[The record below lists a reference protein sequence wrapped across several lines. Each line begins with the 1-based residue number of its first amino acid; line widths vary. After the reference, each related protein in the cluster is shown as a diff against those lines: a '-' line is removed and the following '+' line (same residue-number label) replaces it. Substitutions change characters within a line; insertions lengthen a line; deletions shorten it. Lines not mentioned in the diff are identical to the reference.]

1 MILSKSLPC
10 TVVYAITVAALIVQ
24 ECSLFRNFQNLVIS
38 VASPGFTYPSR
49 RPNIWVVSKTRG
61 WGLSFFVKE
70 CCFRVRVTL
79 GTRGFSRVRRE
90 FSVLAEGQHI
100 FGRRPKPRVTIKT

>member
-10 TVVYAITVAALIVQ
+10 TVVYGITVAALIVQ

-49 RPNIWVVSKTRG
+49 RPNIWVVRKTRG

-70 CCFRVRVTL
+70 CCFRVRVSVNPKTA
-79 GTRGFSRVRRE
+79 FCKKDRR
-90 FSVLAEGQHI
+90 Q
-100 FGRRPKPRVTIKT
+100 PRVLLTTQHLPILFDLRSTK